1 MNNPKIVIP
10 FWEVIKRSFNYV
22 FLNFS
27 SVSRL
32 IAVPFLVMAGG
43 QMLFKSQGMLLQ
55 LVLLLLTAFVGVS
68 WSRLVILNEQPR
80 FSKVLVGCIFRYL
93 LNYLGIALLL
103 LCPGILVLMG
113 MYVFGDAAQQEQFA
127 LLAAGKGSL
136 EGSARILI
144 WPLVTVIVSSLICAR
159 LRLSLAAA
167 AVEDREIGLINAFR
181 ISRGNT
187 WRIYGGLIIIGL
199 PVQILY
205 VLVVQMVVV
214 MPQGNQFFSAVGII
228 AGAALSL
235 VDICLKA
242 SFDAHA
248 YQYFTYFYHKRTE
261 DEEAM
266 AARTL
271 VEEEIKHRRD

>member
-10 FWEVIKRSFNYV
+10 FWEVIKRSFSYG
-22 FLNFS
+22 S
-27 SVSRL
+27 IKCASVSRL
-32 IAVPFLVMAGG
+32 IAVPVVVMAGG
-43 QMLFKSQGMLLQ
+43 QMRFKAQGMLLQ

-136 EGSARILI
+136 EGSARLLIL
-144 WPLVTVIVSSLICAR
+144 PLVTGIVSSLICAR

-167 AVEDREIGLINAFR
+167 AGENRENC
-181 ISRGNT
+181 
-187 WRIYGGLIIIGL
+187 
-199 PVQILY
+199 
-205 VLVVQMVVV
+205 LV
-214 MPQGNQFFSAVGII
+214 
-228 AGAALSL
+228 
-235 VDICLKA
+235 
-242 SFDAHA
+242 
-248 YQYFTYFYHKRTE
+248 
-261 DEEAM
+261 
-266 AARTL
+266 
-271 VEEEIKHRRD
+271 